1 MPQRCSVLPPSLF
14 GALRGVDLVLHAGD
28 VGELQVLNELS
39 SIAPVVAVH
48 GNDETVEAQ
57 KALPYQQVIAIGGQ
71 RLFLC
76 HAHYPDRAEEL
87 ASRRDDGWGP
97 KLDHRAAMARSVG
110 ASIAIF
116 GHTHIPMVKEHGG
129 VLLINP
135 GAIAP
140 ANAAMR
146 QLRQTVALLTL
157 RAGVAP
163 VVTHIDLADTA
174 QPWTP
179 EIDWHA
185 GFRAAFTQFSASILA
200 PDLQQDWQRIDQKV
214 RELAPEEAYEIVLR
228 QARRCW
234 SGEQPAITREGLL
247 AEVGADTFIPELLRH
262 RLTEIIQGPGATPGT
277 PRDPA

>member
-1 MPQRCSVLPPSLF
+1 MLPPSLF
-14 GALRGVDLVLHAGD
+14 DVLAGVDLVLHAGD
-28 VGELQVLNELS
+28 IGEMRVLDQLS

-57 KALPYQQVIAIGGQ
+57 EALPYQQVIAIGGQ

-76 HAHYPDRAEEL
+76 HAHYPDRTEEL
-87 ASRRDDGWGP
+87 TSRRDDSWGP
-97 KLDHRAAMARSVG
+97 KLDHRSAMARSVG

-140 ANAAMR
+140 GNAVMR

-179 EIDWHA
+179 EINWEA
-185 GFRAAFTQFSASILA
+185 GFHAALDQFSASILA
-200 PDLQQDWQRIDQKV
+200 PDFQQDWQRIAQKV

-228 QARRCW
+228 QAHRCW

-247 AEVGADTFIPELLRH
+247 AEVGADTSIPELLRH
-262 RLTEIIQGPGATPGT
+262 RLTEIIQGPGTTPGT
-277 PRDPA
+277 PCDPA